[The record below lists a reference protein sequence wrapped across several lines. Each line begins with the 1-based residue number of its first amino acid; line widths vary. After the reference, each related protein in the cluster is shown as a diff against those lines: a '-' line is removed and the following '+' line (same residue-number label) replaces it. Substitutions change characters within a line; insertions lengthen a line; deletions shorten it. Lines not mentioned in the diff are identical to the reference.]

1 MNIEQTLQI
10 DYTLWSCISE
20 RKVLTKIRFE
30 YEKYLVSVI
39 GLLNLQAGA
48 KVFTNSIS
56 DRHKS
61 ASDVPQ
67 KCVLDNNDDNMSASR
82 LRNSDEIS
90 INLKHH

>member
-20 RKVLTKIRFE
+20 RKELTKIRFE

-67 KCVLDNNDDNMSASR
+67 KCVLDNDDNISASR
-82 LRNSDEIS
+82 LRNSEEIS
-90 INLKHH
+90 INLKHR